1 MPARPIALS
10 VLDLSPVAAGSS
22 GAISLRNSLDL
33 ARLADR
39 LAMLTR
45 DLVVYGTLL
54 RDQFLRDVAAKTPE
68 SFAVRFG

>member
-39 LAMLTR
+39 LGYTR
-45 DLVVYGTLL
+45 YWL
-54 RDQFLRDVAAKTPE
+54 A
-68 SFAVRFG
+68 